1 MTGISMTMTNDL
13 SRYPVILSEAKDPE
27 ILIKKEK
34 NKMKKFNDEVI
45 QGMTA
50 GNEVRYFAA
59 YTGGV
64 VEEARRIHN
73 TSPISTAA
81 LGRTLT
87 AGAMMGA
94 MCKND
99 TDVLTLQFKG
109 DGPLGGVTVTAN
121 AKAEVKGLV
130 NNPNV
135 ILPKNA
141 AGHLNVGGAMGNGFL
156 RVIKDIGMKDP
167 YIGQTELVSGE
178 IGEDLTYYF
187 AASEQI
193 PTSVGVGVL
202 LSHDNVV
209 EHAGGFIIQLLP
221 FATEQTIRWLEEVLA
236 GVHSVTEY
244 FADGYSLDDLVHA
257 LLGGDATIERRMPV
271 SWKCGCNREKVEK
284 TLMSVGR
291 AELLDMIRE
300 GEPVTLHCDFCNT
313 DYTFSIPEIRQLLDS
328 GRVRN

>member
-1 MTGISMTMTNDL
+1 M
-13 SRYPVILSEAKDPE
+13 
-27 ILIKKEK
+27 KE
-34 NKMKKFNDEVI
+34 MRDEVI

-59 YTGGV
+59 YTRGL
-64 VEEARRIHN
+64 VEEARRIHE
-73 TSPISTAA
+73 TSPIATAA

-99 TDVLTLQFKG
+99 TDVLTLQIRG
-109 DGPLGGVTVTAN
+109 DGPIGGVTVTAN

-130 NNPNV
+130 QNPV
-135 ILPKNA
+135 IILPKNA
-141 AGHLNVGGAMGNGFL
+141 SGHLNVGGAVGRGTL
-156 RVIKDIGMKDP
+156 RVIKDIGLKDP
-167 YIGQTELVSGE
+167 YVGQTELVSGE

-193 PTSVGVGVL
+193 PTSVGLGVL
-202 LSHDNVV
+202 LHPDNYV

-244 FADGYSLDDLVHA
+244 FADGYSLEDLVHA
-257 LLGGDATIERRMPV
+257 LLGQDATIERRLPAAYHCDC
-271 SWKCGCNREKVEK
+271 SRKRVEK
-284 TLMSVGR
+284 ALLSVGP
-291 AELLDMIRE
+291 AELQDMIRS
-300 GEPVTLHCDFCNT
+300 GEPVNLHCDFCNT
-313 DYTFSIPEIRQLLDS
+313 DYRFETEEIRELLNR
-328 GRVRN
+328 GTGERK